1 MNTFVDFTFVIT
13 IFASDEDKVM
23 RYTDEGKI
31 TERCKWAI
39 DISSLPVFKHNASM
53 YQSGGFYTGNVV

>member
-1 MNTFVDFTFVIT
+1 MNIFVDCTFVVT

-23 RYTDEGKI
+23 RYADEGKI

-39 DISSLPVFKHNASM
+39 DLSSLPTFKQNASM
-53 YQSGGFYTGNVV
+53 YPSGGFYTGNLL